1 MHENNISSKTE
12 QELNGNLTSQT
23 SILNKSFFK
32 SIFYSQDK
40 HGSLEK
46 KWQTR
51 AQLAPFLP
59 ATSTKQPR
67 SKNLTPLHPGK
78 FGLSL
83 SGKVCLQTICYFLL
97 SLWPGLNLAPT
108 VVQPLSTFNET
119 STNADWSL
127 VRQGS
132 FAFMAPCPW
141 TTNCQ
146 YLATVC
152 HLHSANKQFFEIG
165 KVFKCLKAFSAL
177 DDELSTGKWP
187 KTQQFRAILTHFQ
200 GNSANDSAD
209 QKANSNVS
217 SIVTWPTVMWHYTC
231 ITIPSPSM
239 KKSFNTPPPLP
250 F

>member
-1 MHENNISSKTE
+1 MKFRAYG
-12 QELNGNLTSQT
+12 ELLQ
-23 SILNKSFFK
+23 
-32 SIFYSQDK
+32 YC
-40 HGSLEK
+40 
-46 KWQTR
+46 
-51 AQLAPFLP
+51 FLS
-59 ATSTKQPR
+59 ATSTKQPS

-78 FGLSL
+78 FDLSS
-83 SGKVCLQTICYFLL
+83 SGKVYLQTICYFL

-141 TTNCQ
+141 TTNCHQ
-146 YLATVC
+146 LAT
-152 HLHSANKQFFEIG
+152 SDWT
-165 KVFKCLKAFSAL
+165 KVVTFTVPINSSLKLARFRPSQPL
-177 DDELSTGKWP
+177 MMSSSTRKWP
-187 KTQQFRAILTHFQ
+187 KTQQFGAILTHFQ

-231 ITIPSPSM
+231 ITIPNPAIKISR
-239 KKSFNTPPPLP
+239 KRGVLTPPPPPPSP